1 MEELRGAPVARA
13 ILDKTAAE
21 ISRLAEA
28 GITPKLAVFRVGGR
42 EDDLAYE
49 RSIIKRFS
57 AAGAVA
63 EVTALSENATQEEL
77 EAAVK
82 RAADDAGV
90 HGILVFSPLPKKF
103 DSEKIR
109 ALIPA
114 EKDVDG
120 MTDASL
126 AGVFRGDKNAFAPCT
141 AQAVVEMLR
150 HYGMENLA
158 GKRVTVVGRS
168 TVVGK
173 PLAMLLL
180 GMNATVTVCHTK
192 TANTAGECR
201 RADIVVACAGQAKM
215 VSGEYMSAGQAI
227 IDVGINADGDGICGD
242 VDYAAAQGIVAAAT
256 PVPGGVGAVT
266 TAVLL
271 SHTVRNAARAS
282 R

>member
-13 ILDKTAAE
+13 IMDKTAGE
-21 ISRLAEA
+21 ITRLAQA
-28 GITPKLAVFRVGGR
+28 GIMPKLAVFRVGSR
-42 EDDLAYE
+42 EDDIAYE

-57 AAGAVA
+57 AAGAAA
-63 EVTALSENATQEEL
+63 EVMALSEDAMQEEL
-77 EAAVK
+77 EAAVR
-82 RAADDAGV
+82 RAADDESV

-103 DSEKIR
+103 NAGRIR
-109 ALIPA
+109 MLIPA

-141 AQAVVEMLR
+141 AQAVVEILR
-150 HYGMENLA
+150 YYGMENLA

-192 TANTAGECR
+192 TADTAAECR
-201 RADIVVACAGQAKM
+201 RADVVIACAGQARM
-215 VSGEYMSAGQAI
+215 VTDEYMSAGQTI

-242 VDYAAAQGIVAAAT
+242 VDYATAQSIVAAAT

-271 SHTVRNAARAS
+271 SHTVRNAAIA
-282 R
+282 

>member
-13 ILDKTAAE
+13 IMDKTAGE
-21 ISRLAEA
+21 ITRLAQV
-28 GITPKLAVFRVGGR
+28 GIMPKLAVFRVGSR
-42 EDDLAYE
+42 EDDIAYE

-57 AAGAVA
+57 AAGAAA
-63 EVTALSENATQEEL
+63 EVMALSEDAMQEEL
-77 EAAVK
+77 EAAVR
-82 RAADDAGV
+82 RAADDESV

-103 DSEKIR
+103 NAGRIR
-109 ALIPA
+109 MLIPA

-141 AQAVVEMLR
+141 AQAVVEILR
-150 HYGMENLA
+150 YYGMENLA

-173 PLAMLLL
+173 PLAVLLL

-192 TANTAGECR
+192 TADTAAECR
-201 RADIVVACAGQAKM
+201 RADVVIACAGQARM
-215 VSGEYMSAGQAI
+215 VTDEYMSAGQTI

-242 VDYAAAQGIVAAAT
+242 VDYAAAQSIVAAAT

-271 SHTVRNAARAS
+271 SHTVRNAAIA
-282 R
+282 

>member
-13 ILDKTAAE
+13 IMDKTAGE
-21 ISRLAEA
+21 ITRLAQA
-28 GITPKLAVFRVGGR
+28 GIMPKLAVFRVGSR
-42 EDDLAYE
+42 EDDIAYE

-57 AAGAVA
+57 AAGAAV
-63 EVTALSENATQEEL
+63 EVMALSEDATQEEL
-77 EAAVK
+77 EAVVR
-82 RAADDAGV
+82 RAADDESV

-103 DSEKIR
+103 NAGRIR
-109 ALIPA
+109 MLIPA

-141 AQAVVEMLR
+141 AQAVVEILR
-150 HYGMENLA
+150 YYGMENLA

-168 TVVGK
+168 TVVGR

-192 TANTAGECR
+192 TADTAAECR
-201 RADIVVACAGQAKM
+201 RADVVIACAGQARM
-215 VSGEYMSAGQAI
+215 VTDEYMSAGQII

-242 VDYAAAQGIVAAAT
+242 VDYAAAQSIVAAAT

-271 SHTVRNAARAS
+271 SHTVRNAATA
-282 R
+282 

>member
-13 ILDKTAAE
+13 IMDKTAGE
-21 ISRLAEA
+21 ITRLAQA
-28 GITPKLAVFRVGGR
+28 GIIPKLAVFRVGSR
-42 EDDLAYE
+42 EDDIAYE

-57 AAGAVA
+57 AAGAAV
-63 EVTALSENATQEEL
+63 EVMALSEDATQEEL
-77 EAAVK
+77 EAAAR
-82 RAADDAGV
+82 RAADDESV

-103 DSEKIR
+103 NAGRIR
-109 ALIPA
+109 MLIPA

-141 AQAVVEMLR
+141 AQAVAEILR
-150 HYGMENLA
+150 YYGMENLA

-192 TANTAGECR
+192 TADTAAECR
-201 RADIVVACAGQAKM
+201 RADVVIACAGQARM
-215 VSGEYMSAGQAI
+215 VTDEYMSAGQTI

-242 VDYAAAQGIVAAAT
+242 VDYAAAQSIVAAAT

-271 SHTVRNAARAS
+271 SHTVRNAAIA
-282 R
+282 

>member
-13 ILDKTAAE
+13 IMDKTAGE
-21 ISRLAEA
+21 ITRLAQA
-28 GITPKLAVFRVGGR
+28 GIMPKLAVFRVGSR
-42 EDDLAYE
+42 EDDIAYE
-49 RSIIKRFS
+49 RPIIKRFS
-57 AAGAVA
+57 AAGAAV
-63 EVTALSENATQEEL
+63 EVMALSEDATQEEL
-77 EAAVK
+77 EAAVR
-82 RAADDAGV
+82 RAADDESV

-103 DSEKIR
+103 NAGRIR
-109 ALIPA
+109 MLIPA

-141 AQAVVEMLR
+141 AQAVVEILR
-150 HYGMENLA
+150 YYGMENLA

-192 TANTAGECR
+192 TADTAAECR
-201 RADIVVACAGQAKM
+201 RADVVIACAGQARM
-215 VSGEYMSAGQAI
+215 VTDEYMSAGQTI

-242 VDYAAAQGIVAAAT
+242 VDYAAAQSIVAAAT

-271 SHTVRNAARAS
+271 SHTVRNAAIA
-282 R
+282 

>member
-13 ILDKTAAE
+13 IMDKTAGE
-21 ISRLAEA
+21 ITRLAQA
-28 GITPKLAVFRVGGR
+28 GIMPKLAVFRVGSR
-42 EDDLAYE
+42 EDDIAYE

-57 AAGAVA
+57 AAGAAV
-63 EVTALSENATQEEL
+63 EVMALSEDATQEEL
-77 EAAVK
+77 EAAVR
-82 RAADDAGV
+82 RAADDESV

-103 DSEKIR
+103 NAGRIR
-109 ALIPA
+109 MLIPA

-141 AQAVVEMLR
+141 AQAVVEILR
-150 HYGMENLA
+150 YYGMENLA

-192 TANTAGECR
+192 TADTAAECR
-201 RADIVVACAGQAKM
+201 RADVVIACAGQARM
-215 VSGEYMSAGQAI
+215 VTDEYMSAGQTI

-242 VDYAAAQGIVAAAT
+242 VDYATAQSIVAAAT

-271 SHTVRNAARAS
+271 SHTVRNAAIA
-282 R
+282 

>member
-13 ILDKTAAE
+13 IMDKTAGE
-21 ISRLAEA
+21 ITRLAQA
-28 GITPKLAVFRVGGR
+28 GIMPKLAVFRVGSR
-42 EDDLAYE
+42 EDDIAYE

-57 AAGAVA
+57 AVGAAV
-63 EVTALSENATQEEL
+63 EVMALSEDATQEEL
-77 EAAVK
+77 EAAVR
-82 RAADDAGV
+82 RAADDESV

-103 DSEKIR
+103 NAGRIR
-109 ALIPA
+109 MLIPA

-141 AQAVVEMLR
+141 AQAVVEILR
-150 HYGMENLA
+150 YYGMENLA

-192 TANTAGECR
+192 TADTAAECR
-201 RADIVVACAGQAKM
+201 RADVVIACAGQARM
-215 VSGEYMSAGQAI
+215 VTDEYMSAGQTI

-242 VDYAAAQGIVAAAT
+242 VDYAAAQSIVAAAT

-271 SHTVRNAARAS
+271 SHTVRNAAIA
-282 R
+282 

>member
-13 ILDKTAAE
+13 IMDKTAGE
-21 ISRLAEA
+21 ITRLAQA
-28 GITPKLAVFRVGGR
+28 GITPKLAVFRVGSR
-42 EDDLAYE
+42 EDDIAYE

-57 AAGAVA
+57 AAGAAA
-63 EVTALSENATQEEL
+63 EVTALSEDATQEEL
-77 EAAVK
+77 EAAVR
-82 RAADDAGV
+82 RAADDESV

-103 DSEKIR
+103 NAGRIR
-109 ALIPA
+109 MLIPA

-141 AQAVVEMLR
+141 AQAVVEILR
-150 HYGMENLA
+150 YYGMENLA

-192 TANTAGECR
+192 TADTAAECR
-201 RADIVVACAGQAKM
+201 RADVVIACAGQARM
-215 VSGEYMSAGQAI
+215 VTDEYMSAGQTI

-242 VDYAAAQGIVAAAT
+242 VDYAAAQSIVAAAT

-271 SHTVRNAARAS
+271 SHTVRNAATA
-282 R
+282 

>member
-13 ILDKTAAE
+13 IMDKTAGE
-21 ISRLAEA
+21 ITRLAQA
-28 GITPKLAVFRVGGR
+28 GIMPKLAVFRVGSR
-42 EDDLAYE
+42 EDDIAYE

-57 AAGAVA
+57 AAGAAV
-63 EVTALSENATQEEL
+63 EVMALSEDATQEEL
-77 EAAVK
+77 EAAVR
-82 RAADDAGV
+82 RAADDESV

-103 DSEKIR
+103 NAGRIR
-109 ALIPA
+109 MLIPA

-141 AQAVVEMLR
+141 AQAVVEILR
-150 HYGMENLA
+150 YYGMENLA

-192 TANTAGECR
+192 TADTAAECR
-201 RADIVVACAGQAKM
+201 RADVVIACAGQARM
-215 VSGEYMSAGQAI
+215 VTDEYMSAGQTI

-242 VDYAAAQGIVAAAT
+242 VDYATAQSIVAAAT

-271 SHTVRNAARAS
+271 SHTVRNAATA
-282 R
+282 

>member
-13 ILDKTAAE
+13 IMDKTAGE
-21 ISRLAEA
+21 ITRLAQA
-28 GITPKLAVFRVGGR
+28 GIMPKLAVFRVGSR
-42 EDDLAYE
+42 EDDIAYE

-57 AAGAVA
+57 AAGAAV
-63 EVTALSENATQEEL
+63 EVMALSEDATQEEL
-77 EAAVK
+77 EAVVR
-82 RAADDAGV
+82 RAADDESV

-103 DSEKIR
+103 NAGRIR
-109 ALIPA
+109 MLIPA

-141 AQAVVEMLR
+141 AQAVVEILR
-150 HYGMENLA
+150 YYGMENLA

-173 PLAMLLL
+173 PLAILLL

-192 TANTAGECR
+192 TADTAAECR
-201 RADIVVACAGQAKM
+201 RADVVIACAGQARM
-215 VSGEYMSAGQAI
+215 VTDEYMSAGQTI

-242 VDYAAAQGIVAAAT
+242 VDYAAAQSIVAAAT

-271 SHTVRNAARAS
+271 SHTVRNAAIA
-282 R
+282 

>member
-13 ILDKTAAE
+13 IMDKTAGE
-21 ISRLAEA
+21 ITRLAQA
-28 GITPKLAVFRVGGR
+28 GIIPKLAVFRVGSR
-42 EDDLAYE
+42 EDDIAYE

-57 AAGAVA
+57 AAGAAV
-63 EVTALSENATQEEL
+63 EVMALSEDATQEEL
-77 EAAVK
+77 EAAVR
-82 RAADDAGV
+82 RAADDESV

-103 DSEKIR
+103 NAGRIR
-109 ALIPA
+109 MLIPA

-141 AQAVVEMLR
+141 AQAVVEILR
-150 HYGMENLA
+150 YYGMENLA

-192 TANTAGECR
+192 TADTAAECR
-201 RADIVVACAGQAKM
+201 RADVVIACAGQARM
-215 VSGEYMSAGQAI
+215 VTDEYMSAGQTI

-242 VDYAAAQGIVAAAT
+242 VDYAAAQSIVAAAT

-271 SHTVRNAARAS
+271 SHTVRNAATA
-282 R
+282 

>member
-13 ILDKTAAE
+13 IMDKTAGE
-21 ISRLAEA
+21 ITRLAQA
-28 GITPKLAVFRVGGR
+28 GIMPKLAVFRVGSR
-42 EDDLAYE
+42 EDDIAYE

-57 AAGAVA
+57 AAGAAV
-63 EVTALSENATQEEL
+63 EVMALSEDATQEEL
-77 EAAVK
+77 EAAVR
-82 RAADDAGV
+82 RAADDESV

-103 DSEKIR
+103 NAGRIR
-109 ALIPA
+109 MLIPA

-141 AQAVVEMLR
+141 AQAVVEILR
-150 HYGMENLA
+150 YYGMENLA

-180 GMNATVTVCHTK
+180 GMNATVTVCHKK
-192 TANTAGECR
+192 TADTAAECR
-201 RADIVVACAGQAKM
+201 RADVVIACAGQARM
-215 VSGEYMSAGQAI
+215 VTDEYMSAGQTI

-242 VDYAAAQGIVAAAT
+242 VDYATAQSIVAAAT

-271 SHTVRNAARAS
+271 SHTVRNAATA
-282 R
+282 

>member
-13 ILDKTAAE
+13 IMDKTAGE
-21 ISRLAEA
+21 ITRLAQA
-28 GITPKLAVFRVGGR
+28 GIMPKLAVFRVGSR
-42 EDDLAYE
+42 EDDIAYE

-57 AAGAVA
+57 AAGAAV
-63 EVTALSENATQEEL
+63 EVMALSEDATQEEL
-77 EAAVK
+77 EAAVR
-82 RAADDAGV
+82 RAADDESV

-103 DSEKIR
+103 NAGRIR
-109 ALIPA
+109 MLVPA

-141 AQAVVEMLR
+141 AQAVVEILR
-150 HYGMENLA
+150 YYGMENLA

-192 TANTAGECR
+192 TADTAAECR
-201 RADIVVACAGQAKM
+201 RADVVIACAGQARM
-215 VSGEYMSAGQAI
+215 VTDEYMSAGQII

-242 VDYAAAQGIVAAAT
+242 VDYAAAQSIVAAAT

-271 SHTVRNAARAS
+271 SHTVRNAATA
-282 R
+282 

>member
-13 ILDKTAAE
+13 IMDKTAGE
-21 ISRLAEA
+21 ITRLAQA
-28 GITPKLAVFRVGGR
+28 GIIPKLAVFRVGSR
-42 EDDLAYE
+42 EDDIAYE

-57 AAGAVA
+57 AAGAAV
-63 EVTALSENATQEEL
+63 EVMALSEDAMQEEL
-77 EAAVK
+77 EAAVR
-82 RAADDAGV
+82 RAADDESV

-103 DSEKIR
+103 NAGRIR
-109 ALIPA
+109 MLIPA

-120 MTDASL
+120 MTNASL

-141 AQAVVEMLR
+141 AQAVVEILR
-150 HYGMENLA
+150 YYGMENLA

-192 TANTAGECR
+192 TADTAAECR
-201 RADIVVACAGQAKM
+201 RADVVIACAGQARM
-215 VSGEYMSAGQAI
+215 VTDEYMSAEQTI

-242 VDYAAAQGIVAAAT
+242 VDYAAAQSIVAAAT

-271 SHTVRNAARAS
+271 SHTVRNAAIA
-282 R
+282 

>member
-13 ILDKTAAE
+13 IMDKTAGE
-21 ISRLAEA
+21 ITRLAQA
-28 GITPKLAVFRVGGR
+28 GITPKLAVFRVGSR
-42 EDDLAYE
+42 EDDIAYE

-57 AAGAVA
+57 AAGAAA
-63 EVTALSENATQEEL
+63 EVTALSEDATQEEL
-77 EAAVK
+77 EAAVR
-82 RAADDAGV
+82 RAADDESV

-103 DSEKIR
+103 NAGRIR
-109 ALIPA
+109 MLIPA

-141 AQAVVEMLR
+141 AQAVVEILR
-150 HYGMENLA
+150 YYGMENLA

-192 TANTAGECR
+192 TADTAAECR
-201 RADIVVACAGQAKM
+201 RADVVIACAGQARM
-215 VSGEYMSAGQAI
+215 VTDEYMSAGQTI

-242 VDYAAAQGIVAAAT
+242 VDYAAAQSIVAAAT

-271 SHTVRNAARAS
+271 SHTVRNAAIA
-282 R
+282 

>member
-13 ILDKTAAE
+13 IMDKTAGE
-21 ISRLAEA
+21 ITRLAQA
-28 GITPKLAVFRVGGR
+28 GIMPKLAVFRVGSR
-42 EDDLAYE
+42 EDDIAYE

-57 AAGAVA
+57 AADAAV
-63 EVTALSENATQEEL
+63 EVMALSEDATQEEL
-77 EAAVK
+77 EAAVR
-82 RAADDAGV
+82 RAADDESV

-103 DSEKIR
+103 NAGRIR
-109 ALIPA
+109 MLIPA

-141 AQAVVEMLR
+141 AQAVVEILR
-150 HYGMENLA
+150 YYGMENLA

-192 TANTAGECR
+192 TADTAAECR
-201 RADIVVACAGQAKM
+201 RADVVIACAGQARM
-215 VSGEYMSAGQAI
+215 VTDEYMSAGQII

-242 VDYAAAQGIVAAAT
+242 VDYAAAQSIVAAAT

-271 SHTVRNAARAS
+271 SHTVRNAATA
-282 R
+282 

>member
-1 MEELRGAPVARA
+1 MEELRGAPVART
-13 ILDKTAAE
+13 IMDKTAGE
-21 ISRLAEA
+21 ITRLAQA
-28 GITPKLAVFRVGGR
+28 GIMPKLAVFRVGSR
-42 EDDLAYE
+42 EDDIAYE

-57 AAGAVA
+57 AAGAAA
-63 EVTALSENATQEEL
+63 EVMALSEDATQEEL
-77 EAAVK
+77 EAVVR
-82 RAADDAGV
+82 RAADDESV

-103 DSEKIR
+103 NAGRIR
-109 ALIPA
+109 MLIPA

-141 AQAVVEMLR
+141 AQAVVEILR
-150 HYGMENLA
+150 YYGMENLA

-192 TANTAGECR
+192 TADTAAECR
-201 RADIVVACAGQAKM
+201 RADVVIACAGQARM
-215 VSGEYMSAGQAI
+215 VTDEYMSAGQTI

-242 VDYAAAQGIVAAAT
+242 VDYAAAQSIVAAAT

-271 SHTVRNAARAS
+271 SHTVRNAAIA
-282 R
+282 

>member
-13 ILDKTAAE
+13 IMDKTAGE
-21 ISRLAEA
+21 ITRLAQA
-28 GITPKLAVFRVGGR
+28 GITPKLAVFRVGSR
-42 EDDLAYE
+42 EDDIAYE

-57 AAGAVA
+57 AAGAAV
-63 EVTALSENATQEEL
+63 EVMALSEDATQEEL
-77 EAAVK
+77 EAVVR
-82 RAADDAGV
+82 RAADDESV

-103 DSEKIR
+103 NAGRIR
-109 ALIPA
+109 MLIPA

-141 AQAVVEMLR
+141 AQAVVEILR
-150 HYGMENLA
+150 YYGMENLA

-192 TANTAGECR
+192 TADTAAECR
-201 RADIVVACAGQAKM
+201 RADVVIACAGQARM
-215 VSGEYMSAGQAI
+215 MTDEYMSAGQTI

-242 VDYAAAQGIVAAAT
+242 VDYAAAQSIVAAAT

-271 SHTVRNAARAS
+271 SHTVRNAAIA
-282 R
+282 

>member
-13 ILDKTAAE
+13 IMDKTAGE
-21 ISRLAEA
+21 ITRLAQA
-28 GITPKLAVFRVGGR
+28 GIMPKLAVFRVGSR
-42 EDDLAYE
+42 EDDIAYE

-57 AAGAVA
+57 AAGAAV
-63 EVTALSENATQEEL
+63 EVMALSEDATQEEL
-77 EAAVK
+77 EAVVR
-82 RAADDAGV
+82 RAADDESV

-103 DSEKIR
+103 NAGRIR
-109 ALIPA
+109 MLIPA

-141 AQAVVEMLR
+141 AQAVVEILR
-150 HYGMENLA
+150 YYGMENLA

-173 PLAMLLL
+173 PLAILLL

-192 TANTAGECR
+192 TADTAAECR
-201 RADIVVACAGQAKM
+201 RADVVIACAGQARM
-215 VSGEYMSAGQAI
+215 VTDEYMSAGQII

-242 VDYAAAQGIVAAAT
+242 VDYAAAQSIVAAAT

-271 SHTVRNAARAS
+271 SHTVRNAAIA
-282 R
+282 

>member
-13 ILDKTAAE
+13 IMDKTAGE
-21 ISRLAEA
+21 ITRLAQA
-28 GITPKLAVFRVGGR
+28 GIMPKLAVFRVGSR
-42 EDDLAYE
+42 EDDIAYE

-57 AAGAVA
+57 AAGAAA
-63 EVTALSENATQEEL
+63 EVMALSEDAMQEEL
-77 EAAVK
+77 EAAVR
-82 RAADDAGV
+82 RAADDESV

-103 DSEKIR
+103 NAGRIR
-109 ALIPA
+109 MLIPA

-141 AQAVVEMLR
+141 AQAVVEILR
-150 HYGMENLA
+150 YYGMENLA

-173 PLAMLLL
+173 PLAILLL

-192 TANTAGECR
+192 TADTAAECR
-201 RADIVVACAGQAKM
+201 RADVVIACAGQARM
-215 VSGEYMSAGQAI
+215 VTDEYMSAGQII

-242 VDYAAAQGIVAAAT
+242 VDYAAAQSIVAAAT

-271 SHTVRNAARAS
+271 SHTVRNAAIA
-282 R
+282 

>member
-13 ILDKTAAE
+13 IMDKTAGE
-21 ISRLAEA
+21 ITRLAQA
-28 GITPKLAVFRVGGR
+28 GIMPKLAVFRVGSR
-42 EDDLAYE
+42 EDDIAYE

-57 AAGAVA
+57 AAGAAV
-63 EVTALSENATQEEL
+63 EVMALSEDATQEEL
-77 EAAVK
+77 EAVVR
-82 RAADDAGV
+82 RAADDESV

-103 DSEKIR
+103 NAGRIR
-109 ALIPA
+109 MLIPA

-141 AQAVVEMLR
+141 AQAVVEILR
-150 HYGMENLA
+150 YYGMENLA

-173 PLAMLLL
+173 PLAILLL

-192 TANTAGECR
+192 TADTAAECR
-201 RADIVVACAGQAKM
+201 RADVVIACAGQARM
-215 VSGEYMSAGQAI
+215 VTDEYMSAGQII

-242 VDYAAAQGIVAAAT
+242 VDYATAQSIVAAAT

-271 SHTVRNAARAS
+271 SHTVRNAAIA
-282 R
+282 

>member
-13 ILDKTAAE
+13 IMDKTAGE
-21 ISRLAEA
+21 ITRLAQA
-28 GITPKLAVFRVGGR
+28 GIMPKLAVFRVGSR
-42 EDDLAYE
+42 EDDIAYE

-57 AAGAVA
+57 AAGAAV
-63 EVTALSENATQEEL
+63 EVMALSEDAMQEEL
-77 EAAVK
+77 EAAVR
-82 RAADDAGV
+82 RAADDESV

-103 DSEKIR
+103 NAGRIR
-109 ALIPA
+109 MLVPA

-141 AQAVVEMLR
+141 AQAVVEILR
-150 HYGMENLA
+150 YYGMENLA

-173 PLAMLLL
+173 PLAILLL

-192 TANTAGECR
+192 TADTAAECR
-201 RADIVVACAGQAKM
+201 RADVVIACAGQARM
-215 VSGEYMSAGQAI
+215 VTDEYMSAGQTI

-242 VDYAAAQGIVAAAT
+242 VDYATAQSIVAAAT

-271 SHTVRNAARAS
+271 SHTVRNAAIA
-282 R
+282 

>member
-13 ILDKTAAE
+13 IMDKTAGE
-21 ISRLAEA
+21 ITRLAQA
-28 GITPKLAVFRVGGR
+28 GIMPKLAVFRVGSR
-42 EDDLAYE
+42 EDDIAYE

-57 AAGAVA
+57 AAGAAV
-63 EVTALSENATQEEL
+63 EVMALSEDATQEEL
-77 EAAVK
+77 EAAVR
-82 RAADDAGV
+82 RAADDESV

-103 DSEKIR
+103 NAGRIR
-109 ALIPA
+109 MLIPA

-120 MTDASL
+120 MTDVSL

-141 AQAVVEMLR
+141 AQAIVEILR
-150 HYGMENLA
+150 YYGMENLA

-192 TANTAGECR
+192 TADTAAECR
-201 RADIVVACAGQAKM
+201 RADVVIACAGQARM
-215 VSGEYMSAGQAI
+215 VTDEYMSAGQTI

-242 VDYAAAQGIVAAAT
+242 VDYAAAQSIVAAAT

-271 SHTVRNAARAS
+271 SHTVRNAAIA
-282 R
+282 

>member
-13 ILDKTAAE
+13 IMDKTAGE
-21 ISRLAEA
+21 ITRLAQA
-28 GITPKLAVFRVGGR
+28 GIMPKLAVFRVGSR
-42 EDDLAYE
+42 EDDIAYE

-57 AAGAVA
+57 AAGAAA
-63 EVTALSENATQEEL
+63 EVMALSEDATQEEL
-77 EAAVK
+77 EAAVR
-82 RAADDAGV
+82 RAADDESV

-103 DSEKIR
+103 NAGRIR
-109 ALIPA
+109 MLIPA

-141 AQAVVEMLR
+141 AQAVAEILR
-150 HYGMENLA
+150 YYGMENLA

-173 PLAMLLL
+173 PLALLLL

-192 TANTAGECR
+192 TADTAAECR
-201 RADIVVACAGQAKM
+201 RADVVIACAGQARM
-215 VSGEYMSAGQAI
+215 VTDEYMSAGQTI

-242 VDYAAAQGIVAAAT
+242 VDYAAAQSIVAAAT

-271 SHTVRNAARAS
+271 SHTVRNAAIA
-282 R
+282 

>member
-13 ILDKTAAE
+13 IMDKTAGE
-21 ISRLAEA
+21 ITRLAQA
-28 GITPKLAVFRVGGR
+28 GIMPKLAVFRVGSR
-42 EDDLAYE
+42 EDDIAYE

-57 AAGAVA
+57 VAGAAV
-63 EVTALSENATQEEL
+63 EVMALSEDATQEEL
-77 EAAVK
+77 EAAVR
-82 RAADDAGV
+82 RAADDESV

-103 DSEKIR
+103 NAGRIR
-109 ALIPA
+109 MLIPA

-141 AQAVVEMLR
+141 AQAVVEILR
-150 HYGMENLA
+150 YYGMENLA

-192 TANTAGECR
+192 TADTAAECR
-201 RADIVVACAGQAKM
+201 RADVVIACAGQARM
-215 VSGEYMSAGQAI
+215 MTDEYMSAGQTI

-242 VDYAAAQGIVAAAT
+242 VDYATAQSIVAAAT

-271 SHTVRNAARAS
+271 SHTVRNAAIA
-282 R
+282 

>member
-13 ILDKTAAE
+13 IMDKTAGE
-21 ISRLAEA
+21 ITRLAQA
-28 GITPKLAVFRVGGR
+28 GIMPKLAVFRVGSR
-42 EDDLAYE
+42 EDDIAYE

-57 AAGAVA
+57 AAGAAA
-63 EVTALSENATQEEL
+63 EVMALSEDATQEEL
-77 EAAVK
+77 EAVVR
-82 RAADDAGV
+82 RAADDESV

-103 DSEKIR
+103 NAGRIR
-109 ALIPA
+109 MLIPA

-141 AQAVVEMLR
+141 AQAVVEILR
-150 HYGMENLA
+150 YYGMENLA

-192 TANTAGECR
+192 TADTAAECR
-201 RADIVVACAGQAKM
+201 RADVVIACARQARM
-215 VSGEYMSAGQAI
+215 VTDEYMSAGQTI

-242 VDYAAAQGIVAAAT
+242 VDYAAAQIIVAAAT

-271 SHTVRNAARAS
+271 SHTVRNAAIA
-282 R
+282 

>member
-13 ILDKTAAE
+13 IMDKTAGE
-21 ISRLAEA
+21 ITRLAQA
-28 GITPKLAVFRVGGR
+28 GIMPKLAVFRVGSR
-42 EDDLAYE
+42 EDDIAYE

-57 AAGAVA
+57 AAGAAA
-63 EVTALSENATQEEL
+63 EVTALSEDATQEEL
-77 EAAVK
+77 EAAVR
-82 RAADDAGV
+82 RAADDESV

-103 DSEKIR
+103 NAGRIR
-109 ALIPA
+109 MLIPA

-141 AQAVVEMLR
+141 AQAVVEILR
-150 HYGMENLA
+150 YYGMENLA

-192 TANTAGECR
+192 TADTAAECR
-201 RADIVVACAGQAKM
+201 RADVVIACAGQARM
-215 VSGEYMSAGQAI
+215 VTDEYMSAGQTI

-242 VDYAAAQGIVAAAT
+242 VDYAAAQSIVAAAT

-271 SHTVRNAARAS
+271 SHTVRNAAIA
-282 R
+282 

>member
-13 ILDKTAAE
+13 IMDKTAGE
-21 ISRLAEA
+21 ITRLAQA
-28 GITPKLAVFRVGGR
+28 GITPKLAVFRVGSR
-42 EDDLAYE
+42 EDDIAYE

-57 AAGAVA
+57 AAGAAV
-63 EVTALSENATQEEL
+63 EVMALSEDATQEEL
-77 EAAVK
+77 EAVVR
-82 RAADDAGV
+82 RAADDESV

-103 DSEKIR
+103 NAGRIR
-109 ALIPA
+109 MLIPA

-141 AQAVVEMLR
+141 AQAVVEILR
-150 HYGMENLA
+150 YYGMENLA

-192 TANTAGECR
+192 TADTAAECR
-201 RADIVVACAGQAKM
+201 RADVVIACAGQARM
-215 VSGEYMSAGQAI
+215 VTDEYMSAGQTI

-242 VDYAAAQGIVAAAT
+242 VDYATAQSIVAAAT

-271 SHTVRNAARAS
+271 SHTVRNAAIA
-282 R
+282 

>member
-13 ILDKTAAE
+13 IMDKTAGE
-21 ISRLAEA
+21 ITRLAQA
-28 GITPKLAVFRVGGR
+28 GIMPKLAVFRVGSR
-42 EDDLAYE
+42 EDDIAYE

-57 AAGAVA
+57 AAGAAA
-63 EVTALSENATQEEL
+63 EVMALSEDAMQEEL
-77 EAAVK
+77 EAAVR
-82 RAADDAGV
+82 RAADDESV

-103 DSEKIR
+103 NAGRIR
-109 ALIPA
+109 MLVPA

-141 AQAVVEMLR
+141 AQAVVEILR
-150 HYGMENLA
+150 YYGMENLA

-192 TANTAGECR
+192 TADTAAECR
-201 RADIVVACAGQAKM
+201 RADVVIACAGQARM
-215 VSGEYMSAGQAI
+215 VTDEYMSAGQII

-242 VDYAAAQGIVAAAT
+242 VDYATAQSIVAAAT

-271 SHTVRNAARAS
+271 SHTVRNAATA
-282 R
+282 

>member
-13 ILDKTAAE
+13 IMDKTAGE
-21 ISRLAEA
+21 ITRLAQA
-28 GITPKLAVFRVGGR
+28 GIMPKLAVFRVGSR
-42 EDDLAYE
+42 EDDIAYE

-57 AAGAVA
+57 AAGAAV
-63 EVTALSENATQEEL
+63 EVMALSEDATQEEL
-77 EAAVK
+77 EAAVR
-82 RAADDAGV
+82 RAADDESV

-103 DSEKIR
+103 NAGRIR
-109 ALIPA
+109 MLIPA

-141 AQAVVEMLR
+141 AQAVAEILR
-150 HYGMENLA
+150 YYGMENLA

-192 TANTAGECR
+192 TADTAAECR
-201 RADIVVACAGQAKM
+201 RADVVIACAGQARM
-215 VSGEYMSAGQAI
+215 VTDEYMSAGQTI

-242 VDYAAAQGIVAAAT
+242 VDYAAAQSIVAAAT

-271 SHTVRNAARAS
+271 SHTVRNAAIA
-282 R
+282 

>member
-13 ILDKTAAE
+13 IMDKTAGE
-21 ISRLAEA
+21 ITRLAQA
-28 GITPKLAVFRVGGR
+28 GIIPKLAVFRVGSR
-42 EDDLAYE
+42 EDDIAYE

-57 AAGAVA
+57 AAGAAV
-63 EVTALSENATQEEL
+63 EVMALSEDATQEEL
-77 EAAVK
+77 EAAVR
-82 RAADDAGV
+82 RAADDESV

-103 DSEKIR
+103 NAGRIR
-109 ALIPA
+109 MLIPA

-141 AQAVVEMLR
+141 AQAVAEILR
-150 HYGMENLA
+150 YYGMENLA

-192 TANTAGECR
+192 TADTAAECR
-201 RADIVVACAGQAKM
+201 RADVVIACAGQARM
-215 VSGEYMSAGQAI
+215 VTDEYMSAGQTI

-242 VDYAAAQGIVAAAT
+242 VDYATAQSIVAAAT

-271 SHTVRNAARAS
+271 SHTVRNAAIA
-282 R
+282 

>member
-13 ILDKTAAE
+13 IMDKTAGE
-21 ISRLAEA
+21 ITRLAQA
-28 GITPKLAVFRVGGR
+28 GIIPKLAVFRVGSR
-42 EDDLAYE
+42 EDDIAYE

-57 AAGAVA
+57 AAGAAV
-63 EVTALSENATQEEL
+63 EVTALPESADQEEL
-77 EAAVK
+77 EAAVR
-82 RAADDAGV
+82 RAADDESV

-103 DSEKIR
+103 NAGRIR
-109 ALIPA
+109 MLIPA

-141 AQAVVEMLR
+141 AQAVVEILR
-150 HYGMENLA
+150 YYGMENLA

-192 TANTAGECR
+192 TADTAAECR
-201 RADIVVACAGQAKM
+201 RADVVIACAGQARM
-215 VSGEYMSAGQAI
+215 VTDEYMSAGQTI

-242 VDYAAAQGIVAAAT
+242 VDYAAAQSIVAAAT

-271 SHTVRNAARAS
+271 SHTVRNAAIA
-282 R
+282 

>member
-13 ILDKTAAE
+13 IMDKTAGE
-21 ISRLAEA
+21 ITRLAQA
-28 GITPKLAVFRVGGR
+28 GIMPKLAVFRVGSR
-42 EDDLAYE
+42 EDDIAYE

-57 AAGAVA
+57 AAGAAV
-63 EVTALSENATQEEL
+63 EVMALSEDATQEEL
-77 EAAVK
+77 EAAVR
-82 RAADDAGV
+82 RAADDESV

-103 DSEKIR
+103 NAGRIR
-109 ALIPA
+109 MLVPA

-141 AQAVVEMLR
+141 AQAVVEILR
-150 HYGMENLA
+150 YYGMENLA

-168 TVVGK
+168 TVVGR

-192 TANTAGECR
+192 TADTAAECR
-201 RADIVVACAGQAKM
+201 RADVVIACAGQARM
-215 VSGEYMSAGQAI
+215 VTDEYMSAGQII

-242 VDYAAAQGIVAAAT
+242 VDYAAAQSIVAAAT

-271 SHTVRNAARAS
+271 SHTVRNAAIA
-282 R
+282 

>member
-13 ILDKTAAE
+13 IMDKTAGE
-21 ISRLAEA
+21 ITRLAQA
-28 GITPKLAVFRVGGR
+28 GIMPKLAVFRVGSR
-42 EDDLAYE
+42 EDDIAYE

-57 AAGAVA
+57 AAGAAV
-63 EVTALSENATQEEL
+63 EVMALSEDATQEEL
-77 EAAVK
+77 EAVVR
-82 RAADDAGV
+82 RAADDESV

-103 DSEKIR
+103 NAGRIR
-109 ALIPA
+109 MLIPA

-141 AQAVVEMLR
+141 AQAVVEILR
-150 HYGMENLA
+150 YYGMENLA

-180 GMNATVTVCHTK
+180 RMNATVTVCHTK
-192 TANTAGECR
+192 TADTAAECR
-201 RADIVVACAGQAKM
+201 RADVVIACAGQARM
-215 VSGEYMSAGQAI
+215 VTDEYMSAGQTI

-242 VDYAAAQGIVAAAT
+242 VDYAAAQSIVAAAT

-271 SHTVRNAARAS
+271 SHTVRNAAIA
-282 R
+282 

>member
-13 ILDKTAAE
+13 IMDKTAGE
-21 ISRLAEA
+21 ITRLAQA
-28 GITPKLAVFRVGGR
+28 GIMPKLAVFRVGSR
-42 EDDLAYE
+42 EDDIAYE

-57 AAGAVA
+57 TAGAAV
-63 EVTALSENATQEEL
+63 EVTALSEDATQEEL
-77 EAAVK
+77 EAAVR
-82 RAADDAGV
+82 RAADDESV

-103 DSEKIR
+103 NAGRIR
-109 ALIPA
+109 MLIPA
-114 EKDVDG
+114 KKDVDG

-141 AQAVVEMLR
+141 AQAVVEILR
-150 HYGMENLA
+150 YYGMENLA

-192 TANTAGECR
+192 TADTAAECR
-201 RADIVVACAGQAKM
+201 RADVVIACAGQARM
-215 VSGEYMSAGQAI
+215 VTDEYMSAGQTI

-242 VDYAAAQGIVAAAT
+242 VDYAAAQSIVAAAT

-271 SHTVRNAARAS
+271 SHTVRNAAIA
-282 R
+282 

>member
-13 ILDKTAAE
+13 IMDKTAGE
-21 ISRLAEA
+21 ITRLAQA
-28 GITPKLAVFRVGGR
+28 GIMPKLAVFRVGSR
-42 EDDLAYE
+42 EDDIAYE

-57 AAGAVA
+57 AAGAAA
-63 EVTALSENATQEEL
+63 EVMALSEDAMQEEL
-77 EAAVK
+77 EAAVR
-82 RAADDAGV
+82 RAADDESV

-103 DSEKIR
+103 NAGRIR
-109 ALIPA
+109 MLIPA

-141 AQAVVEMLR
+141 AQAVVEILR
-150 HYGMENLA
+150 YYGMENLA
-158 GKRVTVVGRS
+158 GKRVTGVGRS

-192 TANTAGECR
+192 TADTAAECR
-201 RADIVVACAGQAKM
+201 RADVVIACAGQARM
-215 VSGEYMSAGQAI
+215 VTDEYMSAGQTI

-242 VDYAAAQGIVAAAT
+242 VDYATAQSIVAAAT

-271 SHTVRNAARAS
+271 SHTVRNAATA
-282 R
+282 

>member
-13 ILDKTAAE
+13 IMDKTAGE
-21 ISRLAEA
+21 ITRLAQA
-28 GITPKLAVFRVGGR
+28 GIIPKLAVFRVGSR
-42 EDDLAYE
+42 EDDIAYE

-57 AAGAVA
+57 AAGAAV
-63 EVTALSENATQEEL
+63 EVMALSEDATQEEL
-77 EAAVK
+77 EAAVR
-82 RAADDAGV
+82 RAADDESV

-103 DSEKIR
+103 NAGRIR
-109 ALIPA
+109 MLIPA

-141 AQAVVEMLR
+141 AQAVAEILR
-150 HYGMENLA
+150 YYGMENLA

-173 PLAMLLL
+173 PLAVLLL

-192 TANTAGECR
+192 TADTAAECR
-201 RADIVVACAGQAKM
+201 RADVVIACAGQARM
-215 VSGEYMSAGQAI
+215 VTDEYMSAGQTI

-242 VDYAAAQGIVAAAT
+242 VDYAAAQSIVAAAT

-271 SHTVRNAARAS
+271 SHTVRNAAIA
-282 R
+282 